1 MRIRRGK
8 SSSTINIIPTDMNTP
23 STTSSSSSSIEV
35 KQKKRRIKIWKY
47 LLYPLF
53 ITIFFLSIQLNVQF
67 ILNKSAS
74 LRHLLGSNHHHD
86 MKNSKFKWNSHTT
99 NDSIHPSSNDM
110 TSHKL
115 SFWSTFYNLTSSI
128 INILTIDSYNPFRI
142 IFNTQSKQQQQ
153 SKKKLYLHVGPGK
166 MATTTIQN
174 TMIRDEHLLQQ
185 NGYCIFPMHPLGKIL
200 GQGNIDKIKHHP
212 EWNKLLLTL
221 NECFQNNQHV
231 LLSSEF
237 MGLISPQVWTTLL
250 RPAFQRW
257 NFILLVGYRRYYEW
271 LPSVYFQM
279 FRAKDRLEDIP
290 SITDFVR
297 TDLRPEILYTENYL
311 RHWSR
316 LLLYD
321 GEGLED
327 YHGDDEHGRA
337 KNNRDGSTSSTS
349 TMGSH
354 HSPTVSDPRS
364 LGDNTSNP
372 LDGTSSK
379 EPDDTLHGITH
390 DASNNKNNKEFNYL
404 IYNMHSNQNVLKTL
418 YCKVLPQTHQTCK
431 QYSNIMPPM
440 ANTGFSIDY
449 DRLVI
454 AASQQ
459 DKLHGL
465 KKRDIEGKEVHVV
478 AREMQQLWEGDWSKT
493 IMDFPRDCLST
504 EELKILFDK
513 SMEWESLLVPDY
525 FEEDVLQQL
534 SKFEDEF
541 YGMAKVKYC
550 SVDVDKVVNDE
561 EYAYLWNGLERKRNS
576 VILKGLHEKFGYQW
590 SRSHS

>member
-1 MRIRRGK
+1 
-8 SSSTINIIPTDMNTP
+8 
-23 STTSSSSSSIEV
+23 
-35 KQKKRRIKIWKY
+35 
-47 LLYPLF
+47 
-53 ITIFFLSIQLNVQF
+53 
-67 ILNKSAS
+67 
-74 LRHLLGSNHHHD
+74 
-86 MKNSKFKWNSHTT
+86 
-99 NDSIHPSSNDM
+99 
-110 TSHKL
+110 
-115 SFWSTFYNLTSSI
+115 
-128 INILTIDSYNPFRI
+128 
-142 IFNTQSKQQQQ
+142 
-153 SKKKLYLHVGPGK
+153 

-237 MGLISPQVWTTLL
+237 MGLISPHVWTTLL

-257 NFILLVGYRRYYEW
+257 NFILLVGYRRYYAW

-321 GEGLED
+321 
-327 YHGDDEHGRA
+327 A
-337 KNNRDGSTSSTS
+337 
-349 TMGSH
+349 
-354 HSPTVSDPRS
+354 
-364 LGDNTSNP
+364 
-372 LDGTSSK
+372 
-379 EPDDTLHGITH
+379 DT
-390 DASNNKNNKEFNYL
+390 SNNKNNKEFNYL
-404 IYNMHSNQNVLKTL
+404 IYNMHSNRNVLKTL

-440 ANTGFSIDY
+440 TNTGFSIDY

-478 AREMQQLWEGDWSKT
+478 AREMQELWEGDWSKT

-504 EELKILFDK
+504 EELKVLFDK

-525 FEEDVLQQL
+525 FEEDVLPQL

-541 YGMAKVKYC
+541 YGMAEVKYC